1 MALLSEWMRKCGKN
15 VLDNAGIVRDAC
27 LRQLKKMRYTGE
39 SGIYRI
45 SAMKQAIV
53 IRTDLQMSTGK
64 LAVQACHASVAA
76 VLCAGADV
84 LKRWENDGQ
93 TKIALAVHSLSELE
107 TLKTQCE
114 TMEIIHALISDAGR
128 TELAE
133 GTVTALAIGPAED
146 KAVDRI
152 TGAIPL
158 LK

>member
-1 MALLSEWMRKCGKN
+1 
-15 VLDNAGIVRDAC
+15 
-27 LRQLKKMRYTGE
+27 
-39 SGIYRI
+39 
-45 SAMKQAIV
+45 MKQAIV

-76 VLCAGADV
+76 VLCAEADV
-84 LKRWENDGQ
+84 LRRWGADGQ
-93 TKIALAVHSLSELE
+93 TKIALAVDSLRELE
-107 TLKTQCE
+107 ILRMQCE
-114 TMEIIHALISDAGR
+114 ATDIIHALIADAGR
-128 TELAE
+128 TELAL